1 MGIIAAYC
9 IAFVLFLAGYIYY
22 KVTVALD
29 VVHYSNF
36 LLCNCIIYS
45 SINAISYIYI
55 KLEITLDE
63 LNNVIG
69 NQQLNNICL

>member
-29 VVHYSNF
+29 VVHYNNF
-36 LLCNCIIYS
+36 FIF
-45 SINAISYIYI
+45 A
-55 KLEITLDE
+55 
-63 LNNVIG
+63 
-69 NQQLNNICL
+69 